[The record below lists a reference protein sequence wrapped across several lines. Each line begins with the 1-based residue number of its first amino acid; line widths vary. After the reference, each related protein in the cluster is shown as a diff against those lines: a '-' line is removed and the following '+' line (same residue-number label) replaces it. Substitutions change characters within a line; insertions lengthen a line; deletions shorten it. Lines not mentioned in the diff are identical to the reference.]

1 MLTGSRGI
9 SFILELR
16 FQSVDTGETL
26 VNFNTQQIKSNID
39 LSEYNVVQST
49 GKIPSNAG
57 ERLGTKHPQ
66 LIGQLQQLKQLLSE
80 PRGNVC
86 LGSKPTSHEG
96 RANGPDR
103 MAGTSKYRRDYSKK
117 LDLSGIH
124 SPVIQVA
131 IELGFMSK
139 EKLWKEK
146 IALLKRQA
154 KNSVRQKKRMKKIPW
169 KHDFKNNCIKCNR
182 AYHLQEHHITY
193 KPEIKAFLCETC
205 HKKIT
210 KLNTA
215 AAPIAKTNLT
225 TKPVYTNK
233 IRVMLWR
240 WFVKAPK
247 SVKYTTGNL
256 PILVKSIIG
265 KA

>member
-1 MLTGSRGI
+1 M
-9 SFILELR
+9 
-16 FQSVDTGETL
+16 
-26 VNFNTQQIKSNID
+26 NFNTQQIKSNID

-49 GKIPSNAG
+49 GKISSNA
-57 ERLGTKHPQ
+57 EEQLEDKYPQ
-66 LIGQLQQLKQLLSE
+66 LAGQSKQLLSE
-80 PRGNVC
+80 SRGCVFVHNPRGDV
-86 LGSKPTSHEG
+86 
-96 RANGPDR
+96 
-103 MAGTSKYRRDYSKK
+103 
-117 LDLSGIH
+117 
-124 SPVIQVA
+124 
-131 IELGFMSK
+131 
-139 EKLWKEK
+139 
-146 IALLKRQA
+146 ALLGGGGAGPFLYR
-154 KNSVRQKKRMKKIPW
+154 KKRTKGKVNRSVPW
-169 KHDFKNNCIKCNR
+169 KYDFKNNCVKCNR

-193 KPEIKAFLCETC
+193 NPEIKAFLCETC
-205 HKKIT
+205 HKKVT

-215 AAPIAKTNLT
+215 AARVANTNLA

>member
-1 MLTGSRGI
+1 MT
-9 SFILELR
+9 
-16 FQSVDTGETL
+16 

-39 LSEYNVVQST
+39 LSGNIVQSA
-49 GKIPSNAG
+49 GKIPSNPG
-57 ERLGTKHPQ
+57 EELGTKHPSVGWT
-66 LIGQLQQLKQLLSE
+66 IKHFLSE
-80 PRGNVC
+80 PRGNGC
-86 LGSKPTSHEG
+86 LGSKPRG
-96 RANGPDR
+96 D
-103 MAGTSKYRRDYSKK
+103 
-117 LDLSGIH
+117 
-124 SPVIQVA
+124 V
-131 IELGFMSK
+131 
-139 EKLWKEK
+139 
-146 IALLKRQA
+146 ALLGGGGAGPFLYR
-154 KNSVRQKKRMKKIPW
+154 KKRTKGKVNRSVPW
-169 KHDFKNNCIKCNR
+169 KHDFKNNCVKCNR

-193 KPEIKAFLCETC
+193 KPEIKVFLCETC
-205 HKKIT
+205 HKKVT

-215 AAPIAKTNLT
+215 AAPIAKTNLI